1 MRVSSHA
8 GVALLG
14 LVACG
19 VACSQQSPGDS
30 GIPIHQVADHLYVL
44 GRGATP
50 SGGNIAVLVGR
61 DGLVLVDAKDEPFS
75 AATAAA
81 VRSISD
87 KPVRYVI
94 NTHCHGDH
102 VGGNAAFQRAGA
114 LVVASTNVYRRLQP
128 EKPIECERNGV
139 GSPNITFDT
148 ELTLHF
154 EDEEIRIIALPA
166 GHTDG
171 DAIVYFKNAN
181 VVHTGD
187 AFVTPAPFHSRA
199 AGGTAL
205 GLPGE
210 LRKIVELVPDD
221 AVVIPGHGAE
231 QASIGDIRHMITVLD
246 EAQSAIEPQVRVG
259 KTLDELKA
267 MRVLDPWKDSL
278 GDETEWTLM
287 ALYEALSG
295 APSGRAAPLP

>member
-1 MRVSSHA
+1 MKTMPRWWC
-8 GVALLG
+8 VALG

-19 VACSQQSPGDS
+19 GASSQQSPGDS
-30 GIPIHQVADHLYVL
+30 DIPIQRVTDDVYVL
-44 GRGATP
+44 GNGAAF
-50 SGGNIAVLVGR
+50 SGGNVAVLVGR
-61 DGLVLVDAKDEPFS
+61 DGLLLVDAKGASFG

-81 VRSISD
+81 LRKISD

-102 VGGNAAFQRAGA
+102 VGGNAELQRGGA
-114 LVVASTNVYRRLQP
+114 IVVAHANVYRRLQP
-128 EKPIECERNGV
+128 EKPIECERGGV
-139 GSPNITFDT
+139 GSPDVTFDT

-154 EDEEIRIIALPA
+154 EDEEIRIVALPV

-187 AFVTPAPFHSRA
+187 AFVTPVPFHSKG

-205 GLPGE
+205 GLPDE
-210 LRKIVELVPDD
+210 LRKIVALVPDD
-221 AVVIPGHGAE
+221 AIVIPGHGA
-231 QASIGDIRHMITVLD
+231 QASLSDIRRTITVLD
-246 EAQSAIEPQVRVG
+246 AVQSAIAQQVRAG
-259 KTLDELKA
+259 KTLEELKA

-278 GDETEWTLM
+278 GDELEWTLM
-287 ALYEALSG
+287 ALYEALASTPPAG
-295 APSGRAAPLP
+295 VDP